1 MMMDDRDIL
10 SEIKKYVSESVK
22 PIDFV
27 KILTEADDDAPKD
40 DAPADG
46 GADASGD
53 DSPGDLG
60 GGDPGGGDGGGE
72 DLGGDAGGFDDAG
85 GSGGGFDDFGGGD
98 AGGFGGDSGSDGST
112 GSVGDDTQSS
122 NEDKYA
128 DREDDPD
135 FTKGPSDP
143 SASPAD
149 AAPSGTTTYQVEN
162 VLSGLNKTIMSNE
175 VDLSELEAA
184 KKVIELISNGKKLL
198 PEDFKDIINDKSF
211 TDIVKRSLEGADDRT
226 KNYYT
231 MKIREGLQSLQI
243 DKKVETSKSNSELDK
258 TRDLMDGI

>member
-1 MMMDDRDIL
+1 MMMVERDIL

-22 PIDFV
+22 PIDFL
-27 KILTEADDDAPKD
+27 KILTEAGDDAPKD

-46 GADASGD
+46 GAD
-53 DSPGDLG
+53 SPAESAPA
-60 GGDPGGGDGGGE
+60 DPGGDAGGDSGSE
-72 DLGGDAGGFDDAG
+72 EFGGDAGGFDDIG
-85 GSGGGFDDFGGGD
+85 GSGGGFGDLGGGD
-98 AGGFGGDSGSDGST
+98 AGEIGGGTGSDGST
-112 GSVGDDTQSS
+112 GPVGDDTQSS

-162 VLSGLNKTIMSNE
+162 VLTGLNKTIMSNE
-175 VDLSELEAA
+175 VDLSEIEAA

-211 TDIVKRSLEGADDRT
+211 TDIVKRSIEGADERT

-258 TRDLMDGI
+258 TRDMMDAI

>member
-1 MMMDDRDIL
+1 MVERDIL

-27 KILTEADDDAPKD
+27 QILKEAGDDAPKD

-46 GADASGD
+46 GSDAPADDA
-53 DSPGDLG
+53 PA
-60 GGDPGGGDGGGE
+60 DPGGGDAGGE
-72 DLGGDAGGFDDAG
+72 SGGEEFGGDGGGFDDVG

-98 AGGFGGDSGSDGST
+98 AGGFGGDGGSDGST
-112 GSVGDDTQSS
+112 GSVGDDTQAS
-122 NEDKYA
+122 NENKYA

-162 VLSGLNKTIMSNE
+162 VLTGLNKTIMSSD
-175 VDLSELEAA
+175 VDLSEIEAA

-211 TDIVKRSLEGADDRT
+211 TDIVKRSIEGADERT

-258 TRDLMDGI
+258 TRDMMDAI